1 MRDPALTLHDA
12 APAGRQTG
20 SMEAWPF
27 HEGEMRAQ
35 HLAGGGSAGG
45 GIRDFM
51 PEQHRAFFAGLP
63 FLLIGTTDAAGWPA
77 ATLLDG
83 PPGFISSP
91 DPHHLAIAGV
101 PDVGDPVAP
110 LLLPGNQIGLLGI
123 DLATCRRNRA
133 NGVIENVSSVG
144 LQVAVRESFG
154 NCPKYIHRR
163 AVVPTPRRA
172 STTEMLHALDDAA
185 RRTIATADTAFVAT
199 AGGALGGADI
209 SHRGGPSGFIAVQSD
224 VLTIPDYRGNRYYN
238 TLGNLLVTPRAA
250 LLLIDF
256 VDGSILCLHGAAE
269 IEWTR
274 PDQTAFPGAERVW
287 RLHVESGWR
296 RQNAIAL
303 RWEFVEDTV

>member
-1 MRDPALTLHDA
+1 MREPALTLYDA
-12 APAGRQTG
+12 ACAGLQTG
-20 SMEAWPF
+20 VMGGWPF

-51 PEQHRAFFAGLP
+51 PEQHRAFLAGLP
-63 FLLIGTTDAAGWPA
+63 FLLIGTTDATGWPA
-77 ATLLDG
+77 ATVLDG
-83 PPGFISSP
+83 LPGFISSP
-91 DPHHLAIAGV
+91 DPHHLAITTV
-101 PDVGDPVAP
+101 PDAGDPVAP
-110 LLLPGNQIGLLGI
+110 LLQPRSQVGLLGI
-123 DLATCRRNRA
+123 DLATRRRNRA
-133 NGVIENVSSVG
+133 NGVVENVSSVG

-163 AVVPTPRRA
+163 AVVATPRRA
-172 STTEMLHALDDAA
+172 GTTEMLSALDDAA
-185 RRTIATADTAFVAT
+185 RRSIATADTAFVAT

-238 TLGNLLVTPRAA
+238 TLGNLLVAPRAA

-256 VDGSILCLHGAAE
+256 VNGSILCLRGAAE
-269 IEWTR
+269 IDWSG
-274 PDQTAFPGAERVW
+274 PDQTVFPGAERVW

-303 RWEFVEDTV
+303 RWEFVEDAV